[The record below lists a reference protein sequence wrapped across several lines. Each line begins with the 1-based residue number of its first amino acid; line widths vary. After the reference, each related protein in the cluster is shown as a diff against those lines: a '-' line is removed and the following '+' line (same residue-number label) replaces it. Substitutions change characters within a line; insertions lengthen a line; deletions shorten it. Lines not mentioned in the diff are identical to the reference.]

1 MVRSPARVNRA
12 WSADDK
18 AVQDPSNRLQP
29 GIAAAPAA
37 ADLDGD
43 GRLELVAAALDRHVY
58 AWHDDGTPVA
68 GFPVLVVD
76 PEEVAA
82 VDPVSHHVTFQP
94 GSGVD
99 EGGGMV
105 AAPAVADLTGDG
117 RPEIVVGAQEEYAEP
132 INIGDGGSVLALL
145 GAIGSQG
152 NTRLYAISPDGA
164 ANAGPDTTPAHPH
177 EQAYLPGWPADLGM
191 LALATL
197 PTIGAGVATQP
208 VVGEVSSTNPGPEVV
223 AASAA
228 GPLYVLNAAGDS
240 VFGQVAGRD
249 LPVAWAGGLAGE
261 GNARFGAARNSNDIV
276 LSVVAFG
283 GPSLGRIAGGDALDI
298 AAPTGGL
305 TRLLDI
311 QASDRQLP
319 NDDQLGAW
327 RGSDGNALH
336 GFPQVV
342 SDMAF
347 FVSPAIVDVDADGRH
362 DVVAGN
368 GVYTLEARAAD
379 GSAPPGWPKLTGG
392 WLVGTPGFGDGDRD
406 GRAEVAVVRRDGV
419 LLVWHTPTPVS
430 ALTEWPRFGGN
441 AANTGSTAPA
451 TP

>member
-1 MVRSPARVNRA
+1 M
-12 WSADDK
+12 
-18 AVQDPSNRLQP
+18 QDPNNRLQP
-29 GIAAAPAA
+29 AFAAPPAA
-37 ADLDGD
+37 ADLDRD
-43 GRLELVAAALDRHVY
+43 GHLELVAAALDRHVY
-58 AWHDDGTPVA
+58 AWHDDGTPVD

-76 PEEVAA
+76 PDKVAA
-82 VDPVSHHVTFQP
+82 VEPASHHITFQP

-105 AAPAVADLTGDG
+105 AAPAVADITGDG
-117 RPEIVVGAQEEYAEP
+117 RPEIVVGAQEEYEEP
-132 INIGDGGSVLALL
+132 VNIGDGSSVLALL
-145 GAIGSQG
+145 GALGASG
-152 NTRLYAISPDGA
+152 NTRLYVIAASGA
-164 ANAGPDTTPAHPH
+164 ATAGPDTSPAHPH
-177 EQAYLPGWPADLGM
+177 EQAYLPGWPADLAM

-197 PTIGAGVATQP
+197 PTIGAGVAAQP
-208 VVGEVSSTNPGPEVV
+208 VVGEVSATNPGPEVV

-228 GPLYVLNAAGDS
+228 GPVYVLNVNGDS
-240 VFGQVAGRD
+240 VFGQVSGRD

-261 GNARFGAARNSNDIV
+261 GNGRFGAARNSNDVV
-276 LSVVAFG
+276 LSTVAFG
-283 GPSLGRIAGGDALDI
+283 GPSLGRIAGGDTLDV

-327 RGSDGNALH
+327 RGSDGNALE

-347 FVSPAIVDVDADGRH
+347 FVTPAVADVDADGRH

-368 GVYTLEARAAD
+368 GVYMLEARAAD
-379 GSAPPGWPKLTGG
+379 GSAAPGWPKLTGG
-392 WLVGTPGFGDGDRD
+392 WLVGTPGFGDLDRD
-406 GRAEVAVVRRDGV
+406 GQAEVAVVRRDGV
-419 LLVWHTPTPVS
+419 LLVWDTPTPAS

-441 AANTGSTAPA
+441 AANTGSPTAP
-451 TP
+451 